1 MRGGCVVVAGL
12 AAGAALVACGCGD
25 DASVRKAMARTRSAA
40 YLVVS
45 QPGGGRLL
53 ISPQLLVIE
62 RRGRVVAWT
71 RTAYELTWRA
81 KKHCYDRVTD
91 FNHDDLRQVRASV
104 VPAALAA
111 GREDDGEGRGTEY
124 DSTLD
129 DKGRIATV
137 RWRAA
142 SFGGEP
148 PGRWYA
154 ARYRYPSAAQFAS
167 LAGPAPGPRLS
178 LTSGP
183 SGRVRRHRRAH

>member
-12 AAGAALVACGCGD
+12 AAGAALGACGCGAD
-25 DASVRKAMARTRSAA
+25 DAVRKAMAKTRSAR

-62 RRGRVVAWT
+62 RRGRVVAWA

-81 KKHCYDRVTD
+81 RKHCYERVTD
-91 FNHDDLRQVRASV
+91 FNRDDVRQVRASV

-111 GREDDGEGRGTEY
+111 GREQDDEGRGTEY

-129 DKGRIATV
+129 DQGRIATV

-148 PGRWYA
+148 AGRWYTA
-154 ARYRYPSAAQFAS
+154 KYRYPSASRFAS
-167 LAGPAPGPRLS
+167 LAGPTPGPRC
-178 LTSGP
+178 
-183 SGRVRRHRRAH
+183 R